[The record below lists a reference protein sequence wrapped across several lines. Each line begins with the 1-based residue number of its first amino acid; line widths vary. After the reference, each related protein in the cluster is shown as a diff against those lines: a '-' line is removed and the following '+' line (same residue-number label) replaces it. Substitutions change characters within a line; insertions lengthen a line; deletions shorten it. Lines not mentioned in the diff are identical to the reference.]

1 MHQPDPPKP
10 WKNSCSKGLFRL
22 LLLPFP
28 KNTFHDCSVAL
39 NKRTSGIAILKVV
52 RIISILALL
61 LFSQASIAQHNRDSL
76 KAVAESDMH
85 DSLRI
90 EAILLI
96 TDDLYDEEEL
106 KYFALGRKIAER
118 NLKTSGD
125 NERTRMTYLE
135 ALDKLCTDEAW
146 AQSALFSN
154 AERALEYS
162 LKCLNKWHSNPNN
175 SLMGQA
181 LNNISVQHYYLGS
194 IDSAMHYQS
203 RALDMRRLLPDK
215 EGYAQSLISMG
226 YISFRGGLI
235 GPSIPYFLEAIDI
248 LEEANDMKGLQYA
261 LRMLGTVYAE
271 IDEYEMLLE
280 LAQRRLAL
288 ALQYDSY
295 AEIASAYNGIAVS
308 WNGLQ
313 RYDSA
318 AYYYEKCV
326 SIIPLLEKGQ
336 QSKGFMWLTNY
347 ATFLQANGNPEKA
360 LTTINQA
367 AQLAGATD
375 NFEEKAR
382 LSDVKSLIFNDLL
395 MSDSAI
401 FYGNLL
407 MGEAERTGRW
417 DLLAAAGERLQKAYF
432 AKKNFAQAY
441 HYLSIARQF
450 SDSLLNKENTRQT
463 ERAELMYKFSKQ
475 EAESRAQ
482 QAQLDAIA
490 AAELRHQR
498 NLKNIGF
505 IIGSLILLL
514 AFGLY
519 RRYRFKQ
526 RVADE
531 LEAKNAEIEAA
542 RERAERSE
550 DFRKQFLAN
559 MSHEIRT
566 PMNAILGMTRLLKD
580 RDHDPQSRLY
590 LDAVDHAANNLLV
603 VINDILDLSK
613 LEAGKM
619 EARFY
624 PTPLKDELNLLGITF
639 AQRAAEKGLRFDLQ
653 LNESL
658 PDYVHTDMARIV
670 QVLYNLLG
678 NAIKFTDT
686 GGVSLVVHSSPANGA
701 RTMLT
706 FAVKDTGPGIAAEDQ
721 ARIFESFGQGHA
733 QDNRRY
739 SGTGLGLT
747 IARSLVEI
755 LGGKLQVESAPGEG
769 ATFSFS
775 ITCALSTRE
784 AFEAYSKE
792 ITFIISNEHK
802 NYPLRVLLADDND
815 YNRLV
820 AKDTLLKY
828 MPKIHIAMAESGQQ
842 VIDMLVKADYDVVL
856 MDVQMPGMDG
866 YDATK
871 AIRSHSI
878 ERIQNVHIVAFTASV
893 IRTDIQRCYDAGM
906 NGYIAKPFRDEDLLK
921 PLVEWIDKTNGNA
934 TVDENPDYPIQS
946 ETDVE
951 STKSESRVDAKT
963 TLFMQLVPQRLAK
976 LKTAITENDAA
987 TTKSVIHL
995 MKPQLLDFG
1004 MDDIE
1009 NELQWFEYLDVN
1021 SPSTAWVSKAKQVA
1035 DLLHLELE
1043 LVQKRTSNE

>member
-1 MHQPDPPKP
+1 M
-10 WKNSCSKGLFRL
+10 NSCSEGLFGL

-39 NKRTSGIAILKVV
+39 NKRTSGIAILEVV

-106 KYFALGRKIAER
+106 KYIALGREIAER
-118 NLKTSGD
+118 NLKKSGSSVA
-125 NERTRMTYLE
+125 THQSYLE
-135 ALDKLCTDEAW
+135 ALDKLCTNEAW
-146 AQSALFSN
+146 AQNTLFSN
-154 AERALEYS
+154 AELALEYS
-162 LKCLNKWHSNPNN
+162 LNCLKNWQSSPNN
-175 SLMGQA
+175 STMGQV
-181 LNNISVQHYYLGS
+181 LNNISAKHYYLGA
-194 IDSAMHYQS
+194 IDSALHYQS
-203 RALDMRRLLPDK
+203 LALDMRRLLDDK
-215 EGYAQSLISMG
+215 EGYAQSLIAMG

-235 GPSIPYFLEAIDI
+235 GSSIPYFLEAIDI
-248 LEEANDMKGLQYA
+248 LEEVNNVDGLLYG
-261 LRMLGTVYAE
+261 LRMLGTVYV
-271 IDEYEMLLE
+271 EMDQFEKLIE
-280 LAQRRLAL
+280 LGRKRLAL
-288 ALQYDSY
+288 ALQHQAYD
-295 AEIASAYNGIAVS
+295 EIGSAYNGLAVG

-313 RYDSA
+313 QFDSA

-326 SIIPLLEKGQ
+326 AVIPTLEKYKQ
-336 QSKGFMWLTNY
+336 NKGFMWLSNY
-347 ATFLQANGNPEKA
+347 AVFLQATDNLEKA
-360 LTTINQA
+360 LSTIQQA
-367 AQLAGATD
+367 AQLAGTTD

-382 LSDVKSLIFNDLL
+382 IADVKALIFNDLNIP
-395 MSDSAI
+395 DSAI
-401 FYGNLL
+401 FYGNLV
-407 MGEAERTGRW
+407 MAEAERTGRW
-417 DLLAAAGERLQKAYF
+417 DLLAVAGERLHKAYF
-432 AKKNFAQAY
+432 AKKNFERAY
-441 HYLSIARQF
+441 HYQGIARQYN
-450 SDSLLNKENTRQT
+450 DSLLNRENARQT
-463 ERAELMYKFSKQ
+463 ERAELMYEFNKR
-475 EAESRAQ
+475 EAESRAE
-482 QAQLDAIA
+482 QAQLDAVA
-490 AAELRHQR
+490 AAALQHQR
-498 NLKNIGF
+498 TLKNIGF
-505 IIGSLILLL
+505 VIGALVLIL

-531 LEAKNAEIEAA
+531 LEAKNTEIDAA

-550 DFRKQFLAN
+550 AFRKQFLAN

-566 PMNAILGMTRLLKD
+566 PMNAIIGMTRLLKD

-603 VINDILDLSK
+603 VVNDILDLSK

-769 ATFSFS
+769 AIFSFS

-792 ITFIISNEHK
+792 STFIISNEHK

-951 STKSESRVDAKT
+951 SSISESRVDAKT
-963 TLFMQLVPQRLAK
+963 TLFMQLCRK
-976 LKTAITENDAA
+976 
-987 TTKSVIHL
+987 
-995 MKPQLLDFG
+995 G
-1004 MDDIE
+1004 
-1009 NELQWFEYLDVN
+1009 
-1021 SPSTAWVSKAKQVA
+1021 
-1035 DLLHLELE
+1035 
-1043 LVQKRTSNE
+1043 